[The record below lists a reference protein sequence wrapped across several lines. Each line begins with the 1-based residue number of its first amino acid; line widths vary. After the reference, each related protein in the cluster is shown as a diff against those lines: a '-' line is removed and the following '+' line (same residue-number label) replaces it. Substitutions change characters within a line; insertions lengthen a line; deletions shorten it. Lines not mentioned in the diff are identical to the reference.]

1 MVESNHGLLHRS
13 GHSALKLVPFVM
25 PIFRD
30 FATSL
35 VASETENWYWDL
47 SNEHMT
53 SGGRK
58 FYYNKGKVL
67 S

>member
-1 MVESNHGLLHRS
+1 MEIRGKDCGGGGKSKNPQV
-13 GHSALKLVPFVM
+13 
-25 PIFRD
+25 
-30 FATSL
+30 
-35 VASETENWYWDL
+35 YWDL

-58 FYYNKGKVL
+58 FYYNKGKVV